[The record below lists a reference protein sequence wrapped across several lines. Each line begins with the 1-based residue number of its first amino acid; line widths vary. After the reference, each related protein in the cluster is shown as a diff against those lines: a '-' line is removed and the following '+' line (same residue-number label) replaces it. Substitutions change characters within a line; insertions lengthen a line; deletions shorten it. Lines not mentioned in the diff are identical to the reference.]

1 MSKKHR
7 LLSAITVVG
16 SLAGCA
22 NMSSGEQRTLSGA
35 AIGTAAGALIGELAT
50 GQPLHG
56 AVLGAAAG
64 AAVLIYTS
72 ELSEV
77 QLACDRAIVMF
88 GGRLVGELDA
98 ADADEQALLRA
109 AYNLGPDSAEEHA
122 TATVADLADPPAGS
136 QRSAAV
142 DPEVNQ

>member
-1 MSKKHR
+1 MKTSR
-7 LLSAITVVG
+7 LVLVIGVVG

-64 AAVLIYTS
+64 AAGGWLY
-72 ELSEV
+72 
-77 QLACDRAIVMF
+77 DRHEKSS
-88 GGRLVGELDA
+88 G
-98 ADADEQALLRA
+98 Q
-109 AYNLGPDSAEEHA
+109 
-122 TATVADLADPPAGS
+122 
-136 QRSAAV
+136 
-142 DPEVNQ
+142 